1 VKPSKFF
8 LLVTALAALV
18 SVQDTRPLLA
28 GDAIAPRLV
37 SYVPRDATP
46 SSSGATAGTQK
57 LKVACYRLWFQ
68 CTRENDCCPGLFCRL
83 GNGNAHCDY
92 K

>member
-8 LLVTALAALV
+8 RFVIAFVALV
-18 SVQDTRPLLA
+18 AVQGTRPLLA
-28 GDAIAPRLV
+28 GDAIAPQLV
-37 SYVPRDATP
+37 SYVPGDATP
-46 SSSGATAGTQK
+46 SPSRATAATQK
-57 LKVACYRLWFQ
+57 LKMACYRLWFQ
-68 CTRENDCCPGLFCRL
+68 CTRETDCCPGLFCRL